1 MSCGTESSVFMVYV
15 LCPLRSSVW
24 VSLVWCSVVYS
35 PEHIWVLTNFNPSS
49 FFILPSSKT
58 TFDLLA
64 RPQGEGGA
72 SIEEALKILSEFA
85 RHALLREVDI
95 DNERHIVMEEW
106 RLSLSAQSRMWA
118 RMQSA
123 WWSGTKYVS
132 HIVCLF

>member
-1 MSCGTESSVFMVYV
+1 MA
-15 LCPLRSSVW
+15 RS
-24 VSLVWCSVVYS
+24 
-35 PEHIWVLTNFNPSS
+35 
-49 FFILPSSKT
+49 
-58 TFDLLA
+58 
-64 RPQGEGGA
+64 QGEGGA
-72 SIEEALKILSEFA
+72 SVEEALKILSEFA

-132 HIVCLF
+132 HSLVYFSYQLV

>member
-1 MSCGTESSVFMVYV
+1 MLYV
-15 LCPLRSSVW
+15 LCPLRGSVW

-35 PEHIWVLTNFNPSS
+35 PEHIWVLTNFIFPSS
-49 FFILPSSKT
+49 VFILPSSKT

-64 RPQGEGGA
+64 RSQGEGGA
-72 SIEEALKILSEFA
+72 FIEEALKILSEFA